1 MSLRLR
7 LNSFNGVNSFKL
19 SSVSFQ
25 ILSALKRNVLR
36 PDVVLYNGMFNEL
49 DFLLEQLCTAV
60 PSIGSTNLISDI
72 KSIHMLI

>member
-36 PDVVLYNGMFNEL
+36 PDAVLYNGMFNEL
-49 DFLLEQLCTAV
+49 EFLLER
-60 PSIGSTNLISDI
+60 PSIRSTNLLRDI
-72 KSIHMLI
+72 KSFHMLI